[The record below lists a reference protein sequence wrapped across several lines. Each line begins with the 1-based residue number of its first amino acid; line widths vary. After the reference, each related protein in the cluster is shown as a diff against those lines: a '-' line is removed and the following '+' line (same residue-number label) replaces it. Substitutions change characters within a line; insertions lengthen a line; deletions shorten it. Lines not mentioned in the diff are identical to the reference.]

1 MTSRLRLTTSLV
13 VAMAVLGTGAAEAQ
27 KGRKRPAAKPAATKV
42 AVPPPVDP
50 GPAAL
55 YRPSVGCPGAPAGK
69 YTPVAVPKKER
80 GKSPIE
86 KAPLIATIAPADICA
101 NRTRMVAGGSQI
113 GTAAL
118 GLSSQVLNT
127 QAGRLDLIAIPK
139 VEHELQKVL
148 LKYSDAWPYARP
160 AKLPRILF
168 RATDAYD
175 AYALADDSIVL
186 SLGAI
191 EAAESDSELLFILAH
206 EYGHVLMAHH
216 GAQVQQNNAKGA
228 FAALGAIYTAGTLVS
243 QLRSNGASVTIENR
257 AKVENAAK
265 RAAIVT
271 EALRFA
277 TDDMYAPAYSR
288 DQEYQADAI
297 AMDLLVGSNQTI
309 DSYTNVFARLGKV
322 FDKKAASRARAE
334 KRASALQKSLNATMK
349 EVATPEFFASV
360 GMGNTQGLKNMG
372 TNMALSVGAS
382 LLGGVLSKSGDTHPP
397 PEERRKALAAYY
409 QAGYPSVD
417 PPIDAGVMVGLIKG
431 MPEFKQ
437 AIAMRNTYLT
447 ARTAYEAQDFTGAMT
462 NLRSLGAGTQNA
474 PTFINFMGGVV
485 ARDMGDT
492 ATAAQMF
499 EAGRTGNGIPSAQL
513 HETYAELKIISKD
526 TTGAKTIIDDANI
539 RYRDPDHFRSVE
551 IQRVVA
557 AGDLASAQANYNQ
570 CMTVTNRDYIPP
582 RCKAA
587 YPAAAGEAPAA
598 EEKKKKFKLPGG
610 LPTPF

>member
-1 MTSRLRLTTSLV
+1 MNSRFRVSTSAFC
-13 VAMAVLGTGAAEAQ
+13 VAALIIGTPALAQ
-27 KGRKRPAAKPAATKV
+27 KGKRKPVAKPAA
-42 AVPPPVDP
+42 AAPAPVDP
-50 GPAAL
+50 GPSAL
-55 YRPSVGCPGAPAGK
+55 YRPTVGCPVAPAGK
-69 YTPVAVPKKER
+69 FAAAVAVPKKER

-86 KAPLIATIAPADICA
+86 KAPLIATVSPADICA
-101 NRTRMVAGGSQI
+101 NRTRMVQGGSQI
-113 GTAAL
+113 GSTAL

-127 QAGRLDLIAIPK
+127 QAGRLDLLEIPK
-139 VEHELQKVL
+139 VEHQLQKVL

-175 AYALADDSIVL
+175 AYALADDNIVI

-216 GAQVQQNNAKGA
+216 GAQAQTGNTKSA
-228 FAALGAIYTAGTLVS
+228 FAALGALYTAGTLVS

-277 TDDMYAPAYSR
+277 VDDVWAPAYSR

-297 AMDLLVGSNQTI
+297 AMDLLIGSNQTI
-309 DSYTNVFARLGKV
+309 DSYANVFARLGKM
-322 FDKKAASRARAE
+322 FDKKAASRDRAQ
-334 KRASALQKSLNATMK
+334 KRASALQKSLESTMK

-360 GMGNTQGLKNMG
+360 GMGNTQGLKNLG
-372 TNMALSVGAS
+372 TNMALGIGAS
-382 LLGGVLSKSGDTHPP
+382 LLGGIMGKAAGDTHPP

-409 QAGYPSVD
+409 QAGYPTVD

-431 MPEFKQ
+431 MPEFKN
-437 AIAMRNTYLT
+437 ALAMRTTYLA
-447 ARTAYEAQDFTGAMT
+447 ARDAYSMQNFTGAMT
-462 NLRSLGAGTQNA
+462 GLRSLGAGTRTA
-474 PTFINFMGGVV
+474 PTFINFMAGVV

-492 ATAAQMF
+492 ATANLMF
-499 EAGRTGNGIPSAQL
+499 EAGRGGTGIPSAQL
-513 HETYAELKIISKD
+513 HETYAELNITNRD
-526 TTGAKTIIDDANI
+526 TNRARVILDDANA

-551 IQRVVA
+551 ISRYVA
-557 AGDLASAQANYNQ
+557 AGDITAAQANYNQ
-570 CMTVTNRDYIPP
+570 CLTITNREYIPP

-587 YPAAAGEAPAA
+587 YPQGDPAAAQPE
-598 EEKKKKFKLPGG
+598 KKKFKIPG